1 MSSMARRS
9 YRVDDQRTKEP
20 VTCFRVNSSPLPR
33 KAELTERADTSC
45 DSWPNSRNNGCER
58 IQQEGGGRLYNQ
70 LSEVRFVVNPTSGR
84 TKTAERGGSK
94 REKLAVGAFH

>member
-33 KAELTERADTSC
+33 KAELTERTDTSC
-45 DSWPNSRNNGCER
+45 K
-58 IQQEGGGRLYNQ
+58 Q
-70 LSEVRFVVNPTSGR
+70 L
-84 TKTAERGGSK
+84 AEFK
-94 REKLAVGAFH
+94 K